1 MSSPARISLRPAVES
16 LHRPLRPCMPL
27 CSPRLD
33 VFLNP
38 CSGMLFAPEYA
49 LGNAHR
55 VLRCAKPLLMREPRG
70 CGRLSSSAQTKLSC
84 AAHALPRC
92 TRQGSLPL
100 VFAQER
106 AAEWPALPPALLKR
120 AKRSFVEAAPHPSRM
135 QRSVAKALEA
145 LGFETR
151 LEERTREGYSI
162 DLMVLTRDGR
172 SIAVEVDGPSHF
184 LEESRTPTGAT
195 QLKRR
200 QLRSFGHALVSL
212 PFWEWEALHDKD
224 PSERRRKQRQY
235 LLTALRQRA
244 PCQRKR
250 AKTDVQ

>member
-1 MSSPARISLRPAVES
+1 MFAQSLLAHV
-16 LHRPLRPCMPL
+16 RPLPL
-27 CSPRLD
+27 FRAAFTASP
-33 VFLNP
+33 
-38 CSGMLFAPEYA
+38 
-49 LGNAHR
+49 
-55 VLRCAKPLLMREPRG
+55 
-70 CGRLSSSAQTKLSC
+70 SSN
-84 AAHALPRC
+84 AAHCRVPVLS
-92 TRQGSLPL
+92 Q
-100 VFAQER
+100 
-106 AAEWPALPPALLKR
+106 
-120 AKRSFVEAAPHPSRM
+120 
-135 QRSVAKALEA
+135 ALEA